1 MLIFKPEHD
10 YDEHVYFHW
19 LFPNKGYADPPPPT
33 RSGRIFMKDAEC
45 AEENE
50 KSILRF
56 LFFQLS

>member
-45 AEENE
+45 AE
-50 KSILRF
+50 
-56 LFFQLS
+56 